1 MTAYVEPI
9 VKNPLT
15 MTERIFDS
23 INLPLFACSRRAA
36 YEAESG
42 IPKGENRRTVRSLW
56 YIFFDP
62 DYFVSLREFNLRCKL
77 NFIWRRI
84 YFSFSRNSMRHVVS
98 LLYGKEM
105 FEINNTESLILLRLS
120 FCFFKKKCLK

>member
-1 MTAYVEPI
+1 MTYVKPI

-56 YIFFDP
+56 YIFFGKR
-62 DYFVSLREFNLRCKL
+62 FFAV
-77 NFIWRRI
+77 WQ
-84 YFSFSRNSMRHVVS
+84 RNV
-98 LLYGKEM
+98 
-105 FEINNTESLILLRLS
+105 
-120 FCFFKKKCLK
+120 